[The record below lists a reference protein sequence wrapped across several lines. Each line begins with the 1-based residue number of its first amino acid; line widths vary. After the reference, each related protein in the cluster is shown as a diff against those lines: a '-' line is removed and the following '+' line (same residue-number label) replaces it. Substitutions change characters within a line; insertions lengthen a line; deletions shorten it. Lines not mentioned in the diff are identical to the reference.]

1 MGVEKVQTKF
11 LEALKE
17 FLYVDNIRIDDTVR
31 ACHNSKGRQNLMG
44 NFEHIT
50 KSTTSKKTAEVKM
63 GTTS

>member
-1 MGVEKVQTKF
+1 MGDEKVQTKF

-17 FLYVDNIRIDDTVR
+17 LLYVDNIRIDYMVR
-31 ACHNSKGRQNLMG
+31 TCHNNKGRQNLMG

-50 KSTTSKKTAEVKM
+50 KSTTSNKKTEVKM